1 MDGWLVGWLDAFN
14 RRDTGGQQKDLFGKK
29 EKKKESISLFHA
41 FSNYLQSMP
50 VNDWSS
56 WIFDHFFPMFE
67 LTAFAIVAQNYFPDW
82 VRGSNSI
89 VIAHSQL

>member
-1 MDGWLVGWLDAFN
+1 MDGWLVGWMHSIVETQVDN
-14 RRDTGGQQKDLFGKK
+14 KKICSEKK

-41 FSNYLQSMP
+41 FSNYLQSVP
-50 VNDWSS
+50 VNDWSC

-82 VRGSNSI
+82 VRGSDSI